1 MIRFN
6 LPTIAALGLA
16 VAGTALTLSTTA
28 SAHVTVKP
36 TEATPASF
44 QVFTVSVPNEKTIPT
59 TEIKLLI
66 PKGLEHVTPTQKP
79 GWDIKLEK
87 NTEGEIS
94 AVTWAGGEIGEGF
107 RDELSLSA
115 KLPDTS
121 GNISWK
127 AYQTYADGTIV
138 AWDQSDSNQS
148 HDENKNKGPASVTQV
163 KELADSSMASSE
175 SSKTTAQTN
184 VTSDWSLYIAAVAV
198 IVALTA
204 IFFST
209 RKMN

>member
-36 TEATPASF
+36 TEAAPASF
-44 QVFTVSVPNEKTIPT
+44 QVFTVSVPNEKAIPT

-87 NTEGEIS
+87 NAEGNVS
-94 AVTWAGGEIGEGF
+94 AVTWTGGKISEGF

-121 GNISWK
+121 GSISWK
-127 AYQTYADGTIV
+127 AYQTYADGTVV
-138 AWDQSDSNQS
+138 AWDQSDSSQN
-148 HDENKNKGPASVTQV
+148 HDENKNSGPASVTEV
-163 KELADSSMASSE
+163 KESPDSPIANNE
-175 SSKTTAQTN
+175 SSKNSAQANTM
-184 VTSDWSLYIAAVAV
+184 SEWSLYIAVVAIV
-198 IVALTA
+198 VALTA

-209 RKMN
+209 RKS